1 MTEYVEENNV
11 KSYLVS
17 LDTMFGINNKLQ
29 FIKVEEDLSE
39 EDFHEILN
47 NIALISIN
55 EIYDL
60 ILNKK
65 CLVNAY

>member
-1 MTEYVEENNV
+1 
-11 KSYLVS
+11 
-17 LDTMFGINNKLQ
+17 MFGINNKLQ
-29 FIKVEEDLSE
+29 FIRVEEDLSE
-39 EDFHEILN
+39 DDFHEILN
-47 NIALISIN
+47 NISLISIN